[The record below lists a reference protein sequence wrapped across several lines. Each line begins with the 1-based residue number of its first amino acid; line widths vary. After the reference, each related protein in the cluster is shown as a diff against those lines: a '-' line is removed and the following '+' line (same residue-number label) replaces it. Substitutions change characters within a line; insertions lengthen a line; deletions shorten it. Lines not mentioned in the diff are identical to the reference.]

1 MTSNPQ
7 GPKPRVSIIV
17 AMAKNRVIGAD
28 NKLPWHLSADLKRFK
43 ALTMGHHI
51 IMGRKTFESI
61 GRILPGRT
69 SVVVT
74 RNPAL
79 RADGVVVVNDME
91 SALAKCTGDTEAFVI
106 GGEGIFQSA
115 LPLADRIYLTE
126 IDKHF
131 EGDVHFPAIDMQDWR
146 LIERKLS
153 RDETQNLDHVFEIW
167 ERVALSEV
175 RKT

>member
-1 MTSNPQ
+1 MVTGNPQ
-7 GPKPRVSIIV
+7 GPKPRISIIV

-74 RNPAL
+74 RNPDFHA
-79 RADGVVVVNDME
+79 AGAIVVKDIDA
-91 SALAKCTGDTEAFVI
+91 ALAECTGNTEAFVI
-106 GGEGIFQSA
+106 GGEEIFQSV
-115 LPLADRIYLTE
+115 LPLADRIYLTD

-131 EGDVHFPAIDMQDWR
+131 EGNVHFPAIDMHDWR
-146 LIERKLS
+146 LIEREIC
-153 RDETQNLDHVFEIW
+153 RDEMQSLDYAFDIW
-167 ERVALSEV
+167 ERVAP
-175 RKT
+175 